1 MNRILLII
9 AIFYVCCTV
18 ACTKSSLYGPE
29 QYAAQKK
36 IDDSIV
42 SNYIRSK
49 GLEGKFKHVQNN
61 DTIGVYY
68 MVIDT
73 GSTNTLFTSS
83 TQVTVGDTGRYIN
96 SNGTSETQFY
106 ETNIFH
112 PTYTLSSVILGW
124 QVGIPMG
131 TAGGEIR
138 LLIPSRYAYGHYAQ
152 PGLGLPENAI
162 LDFSIR
168 IYSVTN

>member
-1 MNRILLII
+1 MTRILLVI
-9 AIFYVCCTV
+9 ALFYVCCTV

-42 SNYIRSK
+42 SNYIRSNS
-49 GLEGKFKHVQNN
+49 LEGKFKHVQNN

-73 GSTNTLFTSS
+73 GSANTLFTTS

-96 SNGTSETQFY
+96 KDLTETQFY
-106 ETNIFH
+106 ETNSFH
-112 PTYTLSSVILGW
+112 PSYTLASVILGW
-124 QVGIPMG
+124 QLGIPMG

-152 PGLGLPENAI
+152 SGLGLPANAI

>member
-9 AIFYVCCTV
+9 ALFYVCCTV
-18 ACTKSSLYGPE
+18 ACTKSSIYGPE

-36 IDDSIV
+36 VDDSLV
-42 SNYIRSK
+42 SRYIASK

-73 GSTNTLFTSS
+73 GSANTLFTTS

-96 SNGTSETQFY
+96 KDLTETQFY
-106 ETNIFH
+106 ETNNFH
-112 PTYTLSSVILGW
+112 PSYTLANVILGW
-124 QVGIPMG
+124 QLGIPMG
-131 TAGGEIR
+131 TAGGEVR

>member
-1 MNRILLII
+1 MNRILLVI
-9 AIFYVCCTV
+9 ALFYVCCTV
-18 ACTKSSLYGPE
+18 ACTKSSIYGPA

-36 IDDSIV
+36 IDDSLV
-42 SNYIRSK
+42 SNYIRSN
-49 GLEGKFKHVQNN
+49 GLQGKFKHVQNN

-73 GSTNTLFTSS
+73 GSANTLFTTS
-83 TQVTVGDTGRYIN
+83 TQVTVGDTGRYITG
-96 SNGTSETQFY
+96 STTETQFY
-106 ETNIFH
+106 ETNNFH
-112 PTYTLSSVILGW
+112 PSYTLANVIRGW
-124 QVGIPMG
+124 QLGIPEG

-152 PGLGLPENAI
+152 PGLGLPGNAI

>member
-1 MNRILLII
+1 MNRILLVI
-9 AIFYVCCTV
+9 ALFYVCCTV
-18 ACTKSSLYGPE
+18 ACTKSSLYGPD

-36 IDDSIV
+36 IDDSLV
-42 SNYIRSK
+42 SEYIRSN
-49 GLEGKFKHVQNN
+49 GLEGKFKNVQNN

-73 GSTNTLFTSS
+73 GSANTLFTTS
-83 TQVTVGDTGRYIN
+83 TQVTVGDTGRYI
-96 SNGTSETQFY
+96 TSATTETQFY
-106 ETNIFH
+106 QTFNFH
-112 PTYTLSSVILGW
+112 PSYTLASVILGW
-124 QVGIPMG
+124 QLGIPMG
-131 TAGGEIR
+131 TAGGEVR

>member
-1 MNRILLII
+1 MKRILLVI
-9 AIFYVCCTV
+9 AIFFVCCTV
-18 ACTKSSLYGPE
+18 ACTKSSIYGPA

-36 IDDSIV
+36 IDDSLV
-42 SNYIRSK
+42 SNYIRSN
-49 GLEGKFKHVQNN
+49 GLQGKFKHVQNN

-73 GSTNTLFTSS
+73 GSANTLFTTS
-83 TQVTVGDTGRYIN
+83 TQVTVGDTGRYI
-96 SNGTSETQFY
+96 TSPTTETQFY
-106 ETNIFH
+106 ETNNFH
-112 PTYTLSSVILGW
+112 PSYTLADVILGW
-124 QVGIPMG
+124 QLGIPMG

-138 LLIPSRYAYGHYAQ
+138 LLIPSRYAYGPYPQNA
-152 PGLGLPENAI
+152 LGLKANAI